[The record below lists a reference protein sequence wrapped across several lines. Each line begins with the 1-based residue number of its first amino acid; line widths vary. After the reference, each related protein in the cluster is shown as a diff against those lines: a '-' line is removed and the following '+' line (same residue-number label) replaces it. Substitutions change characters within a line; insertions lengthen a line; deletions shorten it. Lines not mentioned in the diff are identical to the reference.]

1 MFPGNIMTFEVN
13 GILHQTLKVVFN
25 TYGKWYDE
33 LRVLN
38 SDFLTNQKYLY
49 FLATEVLK
57 FLNSLSL
64 HLIWSYLNYKSL
76 MYDLRKG
83 NFWNT
88 LQVQSSKY
96 WVNLLLFCGS
106 VLWNVLYGRLKESI
120 SIEEF
125 KKQLQ
130 YQRNPAYLISC
141 QLYIN

>member
-1 MFPGNIMTFEVN
+1 MFTGNIMTFEVN

-83 NFWNT
+83 DFCNT
-88 LQVQSSKY
+88 LQV
-96 WVNLLLFCGS
+96 
-106 VLWNVLYGRLKESI
+106 
-120 SIEEF
+120 
-125 KKQLQ
+125 
-130 YQRNPAYLISC
+130 
-141 QLYIN
+141 